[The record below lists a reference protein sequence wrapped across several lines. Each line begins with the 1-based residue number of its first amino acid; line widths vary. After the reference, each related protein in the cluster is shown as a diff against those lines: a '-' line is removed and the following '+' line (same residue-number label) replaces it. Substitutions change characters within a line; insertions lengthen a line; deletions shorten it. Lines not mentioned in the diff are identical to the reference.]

1 MYIPSFI
8 ALGVAALAAAL
19 PTENVEKRQAL
30 ANVIYHC
37 TVPNTVAL
45 TFDDGPWVY
54 LYDVSKAL
62 VAANAT
68 GTFFFNG
75 NNYECIY
82 NDDEM
87 KRVRYAYDH
96 GHQIASHTWS
106 HWDLTT
112 LTWDQIHDEMWKV
125 EQALLRITGAYPAF
139 MRPPYG
145 SYNDLV
151 RQAAA
156 VRGQQL
162 VMWDFDSRDSD
173 GASVAQQE
181 QNYDDVISQHP
192 DTILALN
199 HETYETTVHQT
210 LPYVIQQLQEAGYR
224 LVTLAECLGEEPY
237 QYVSSPS
244 TPDSSWHC

>member
-1 MYIPSFI
+1 MLFSSAVVLGLA
-8 ALGVAALAAAL
+8 ALGVAL
-19 PTENVEKRQAL
+19 PTEKLEKRAL

-37 TVPNTVAL
+37 KVPKTVAL

-75 NNYECIY
+75 DNYECIY
-82 NDDEM
+82 NADEI
-87 KRVRYAYDH
+87 KRVKYAYNH
-96 GHQIASHTWS
+96 GHQIAAHTWS
-106 HWDLTT
+106 HPDLTT
-112 LTWDQIHDEMWKV
+112 LTWDQIHDQMWKI
-125 EQALLRITGAYPAF
+125 EQALFRITGAYVAF

-151 RQAAA
+151 RAAA
-156 VRGQQL
+156 KVRGQQV
-162 VMWDFDSRDSD
+162 VMWDFDSGDST
-173 GASVAQQE
+173 GATVAQQKASYNE
-181 QNYDDVISQHP
+181 IIREHP
-192 DTILALN
+192 SGILALN

-210 LPYVIQQLQEAGYR
+210 LPYAIQKLQAAGYR

-237 QYVSSPS
+237 QYVRAPG
-244 TPDSSWHC
+244 TPDASWHC